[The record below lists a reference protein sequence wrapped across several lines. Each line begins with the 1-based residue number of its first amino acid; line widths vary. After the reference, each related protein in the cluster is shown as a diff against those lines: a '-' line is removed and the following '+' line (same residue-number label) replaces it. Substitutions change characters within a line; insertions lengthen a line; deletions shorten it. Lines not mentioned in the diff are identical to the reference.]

1 MWSSYE
7 GELEVIKIATVN
19 ARDNLSPSN
28 YSLHIFSDCQSAIL
42 IVTSQNIEK
51 YHNSTVKAIHKNL
64 IDISPKAQ
72 NIILV
77 YFPAQ
82 QGIEENELAD

>member
-7 GELEVIKIATVN
+7 RELEVIKIATVN
-19 ARDNLSPSN
+19 ARDNLSTSN
-28 YSLHIFSDCQSAIL
+28 YSLHVFSDCQSAIL
-42 IVTSQNIEK
+42 IVTSQNREK

-64 IDISPKAQ
+64 MDISLKAQ